1 MPGGIHNPRDA
12 AALVKDADADEERGR
27 GMVVADSACR
37 DVVEEVIVAFTHGG
51 CSGRRCCCIHH
62 GGMPPK
68 LDRMHVKM
76 GEEMEGEVGASE

>member
-27 GMVVADSACR
+27 GMVVAESACK
-37 DVVEEVIVAFTHGG
+37 DAVAEAAFAFTHGG
-51 CSGRRCCCIHH
+51 CSCRSCCCIHY

-68 LDRMHVKM
+68 LDRMHGKM
-76 GEEMEGEVGASE
+76 VEEMEREADASE